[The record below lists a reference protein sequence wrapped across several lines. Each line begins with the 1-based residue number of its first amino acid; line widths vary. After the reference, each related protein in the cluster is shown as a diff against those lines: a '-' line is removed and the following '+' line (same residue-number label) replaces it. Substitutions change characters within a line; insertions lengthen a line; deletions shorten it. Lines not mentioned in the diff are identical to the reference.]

1 MRIIIFL
8 FTFKLFALSEDEIYS
23 DTESLD
29 YEEEDYDLSQK
40 ELEEDLQNS
49 TTVRYQIAEVL
60 QEKIS
65 LNNYLDLLNKPILCI
80 GTGRNT
86 HYIKQF
92 PLQTYIRIN
101 DTSIDQTSR
110 ITPDLSGDAFDN
122 NFVLTQDYSIVF
134 FSHVG
139 ADKIIV
145 NKNIINTLKKYYN
158 CLLKNGLLIYC
169 SSVLETKESFV
180 DYETNWLK
188 ILNHVGFK
196 NIIHFIKDESTRYD
210 YPQAYSF
217 IVIAHKENI

>member
-29 YEEEDYDLSQK
+29 YEEEDYDLSKK

-60 QEKIS
+60 QEKFS
-65 LNNYLDLLNKPILCI
+65 LNNYLHLLNKPILCI

-92 PLQTYIRIN
+92 PFQTYIRTN

-139 ADKIIV
+139 ASKIII
-145 NKNIINTLKKYYN
+145 NNNTINTLQK
-158 CLLKNGLLIYC
+158 
-169 SSVLETKESFV
+169 
-180 DYETNWLK
+180 
-188 ILNHVGFK
+188 
-196 NIIHFIKDESTRYD
+196 
-210 YPQAYSF
+210 
-217 IVIAHKENI
+217 